1 MCSSVYVV
9 CVCVCVR
16 VHVCTPLVITACAA
30 SVVVQYWTLAAVGT
44 SCYMNP
50 KNAIWLLSMDLIH
63 MYATVCSGDHA
74 YLPYWVSLT
83 VNVWWLCVYCYLCS
97 TTSMCLHFVL
107 DRLHHVICMHY
118 IDTAFIAFWHCWLGV
133 RKSIR
138 PVKIEWWSV
147 GVVICLELGADC
159 FHMIQ
164 LMPLPSPSSPTS
176 FKSRL
181 VLPLWLSWKRDY

>member
-1 MCSSVYVV
+1 MVNVLKCL
-9 CVCVCVR
+9 CCVCVR
-16 VHVCTPLVITACAA
+16 VRVCTPLVITACAA

-63 MYATVCSGDHA
+63 MYATVCSGGHA

-118 IDTAFIAFWHCWLGV
+118 IDTAFFALTLLVGRQEEHPACKNWVMECWCGYLSGA
-133 RKSIR
+133 RCRLFSYDPADATAI
-138 PVKIEWWSV
+138 PVISY
-147 GVVICLELGADC
+147 
-159 FHMIQ
+159 
-164 LMPLPSPSSPTS
+164 
-176 FKSRL
+176 L
-181 VLPLWLSWKRDY
+181 V

>member
-1 MCSSVYVV
+1 MCLCLC
-9 CVCVCVR
+9 CVC
-16 VHVCTPLVITACAA
+16 ACACVHA
-30 SVVVQYWTLAAVGT
+30 FSYHRVCSLSGCAVLNIG
-44 SCYMNP
+44 SSRYQLNP

-118 IDTAFIAFWHCWLGV
+118 IDTAFIALTLLVGHQEEHPACKNWVMECWCGYLSGA
-133 RKSIR
+133 RCRLFSYDPADATAI
-138 PVKIEWWSV
+138 PVISY
-147 GVVICLELGADC
+147 
-159 FHMIQ
+159 
-164 LMPLPSPSSPTS
+164 
-176 FKSRL
+176 L
-181 VLPLWLSWKRDY
+181 V